1 MEFMLRHRCHVY
13 KPRIQNTDGVE
24 TKLWA
29 IKERDLPCLLQ
40 EKDGLIRKDRFGESV
55 AVDGVLYI
63 AAGTDLKPRKDGD
76 IQDRIEI
83 ILPENGGF
91 FLVEFV
97 SDESGLAD
105 MPGLACLK
113 VTVKRTRVEIMP
125 L

>member
-40 EKDGLIRKDRFGESV
+40 EKSGLVRKDSFGESV
-55 AVDGVLYI
+55 EVDGVLFI
-63 AAGTDLKPRKDGD
+63 AAGTDMKPRKDGE
-76 IQDRIEI
+76 IQDRVEI

-113 VTVKRTRVEIMP
+113 AIVKRTRPEIMP